1 VQIFRIT
8 LLMLILI
15 LCLPLMAQQI
25 RICALRVDFVADDSD
40 LTTGDGLFMVD
51 SLTTDRFA
59 IDPAPHNRLY
69 FQDQIL
75 AAANYFNA
83 VSQGRVQLSGDV
95 YPLESDSAYHLV
107 HEIGYYNPN
116 TTNDEID
123 AGLAR
128 LFVDAI
134 EIAKEGSDNIDF
146 DAYDLVVVFH
156 AGVGRDVDVGY
167 DSTPQ
172 DIPSLF
178 ITHGFLKQT
187 FGQDFLGVDVGSAE
201 PINSGIILPET
212 ENQDGYAL
220 ALTGIFVSNIASH
233 LGLYDLFSA
242 SDQRSGVGRFGLMD
256 VGLMNMNG
264 LIPSP
269 PGAFSR
275 SELGWDVKER
285 IEQPADQIVL
295 KRLGSDAE
303 IIAPTLI
310 EIPINEDEYYLLEF
324 RGDSEVDLD
333 SLYAVLAQGREELP
347 TYLELLETYYGNV
360 IERGESGVLISVP
373 DYDWGIPGAGI
384 LIWHIDEKIKR
395 DRLDSGS
402 INDDPLMRAVDI
414 EEADGSQ
421 DIGQIYTLLD
431 AGYQKELGWFAD
443 FWFSNRPGYLND
455 FELYTNTFSASS
467 TPNTNTNRSQAQS
480 HITLTNFSNNHLET
494 MSFDYKRDWLE
505 PGFPRTLADSV
516 GNTFTTIS
524 GPIEYWNDPYLF
536 TLTDDHVLSSIN
548 SAGQSLFPSLNEGNG
563 ETGKQGLALADT
575 DNNIPNDMIF
585 VLSGQQLSGIDLISK
600 TERFSGLSFGS
611 DLISGPVVF
620 GDKVAV
626 GCANDTIYVVDK
638 DGNVSKRTYRP
649 YPGEAILFD
658 PSGQLIELPAV
669 ADYAVLAPVFSGQY
683 SLLTYATS
691 TNSAA
696 LYSYPGLDFQ
706 LRWDTVLEPT
716 GPFAV
721 ADVDDNGVY
730 DFLFNQADGIYA
742 LNREGHLLNGFPLRQ
757 TLSTDEAFV
766 GSPLILDADND
777 GHLDYLAAT
786 NQGNIFCFRA
796 DGRQLN
802 GFPISTGG
810 GLKASPIVLQFD
822 EDPEMELLA
831 VNNKGSVY
839 AWQLQVTEGNFDLLW
854 LEQFNSPE
862 NNTLVQEVLNQKT
875 IGQTLMPAERVYNY
889 PNPNSGSTTKIR
901 YYLNESA
908 QVRIRIF
915 DPTGAPVDA
924 FDGPGRGGVDNEIE
938 WDVSAVAS
946 GVYLCKVQ
954 AKSDTETVN
963 RIIKIMVVH

>member
-1 VQIFRIT
+1 
-8 LLMLILI
+8 
-15 LCLPLMAQQI
+15 MAQQEI
-25 RICALRVDFVADDSD
+25 RICALRVDFVPDNSE
-40 LTTGDGLFMVD
+40 LTTGDGRFMVD

-83 VSQGRVQLSGDV
+83 VSRARVRISGDV
-95 YPLESDSAYHLV
+95 YPLQADSAYHLA
-107 HEIGYYNPN
+107 HEMGYYNPN

-134 EIAKEGSDNIDF
+134 EIANGGSDNIDF

-178 ITHGFLKQT
+178 ITPGFLRNT
-187 FGQDFLGVDVGSAE
+187 FGNDFLGVDVGSAE

-303 IIAPTLI
+303 ILAPTLI
-310 EIPINEDEYYLLEF
+310 EIPINEDEYYLLEY
-324 RGDSEVDLD
+324 RGDWQVDLD

-384 LIWHIDEKIKR
+384 LIWHIDEKVIR
-395 DRLDSGS
+395 DRQDSGS
-402 INDDPLMRAVDI
+402 INDDPLLRAVDI

-467 TPNTNTNRSQAQS
+467 TPNTNANRSQAQS
-480 HITLTNFSNNHLET
+480 HITLTNFSNNRSET
-494 MSFDYKRDWLE
+494 MSFDFKRDWLE
-505 PGFPRTLADSV
+505 PGFPIKVANSDEKTL
-516 GNTFTTIS
+516 TTIS
-524 GPIEYWNDPYLF
+524 GHVEYWNDPYLF
-536 TLTDDHVLSSIN
+536 TLTTDQVLSSVN
-548 SAGQSLFPSLNEGNG
+548 SAGQPLFPPFSLAGAEG
-563 ETGKQGLALADT
+563 GKQGLVLADT
-575 DNNIPNDMIF
+575 DNNIPYD
-585 VLSGQQLSGIDLISK
+585 VLFTLTGKKLSAIDLISK
-600 TERFSGLSFGS
+600 TERFSGLDFGS
-611 DLISGPVVF
+611 EFTTTPVVF

-638 DGNVSKRTYRP
+638 DGNVLDRRYRA
-649 YPGEAILFD
+649 YPGKAILFD
-658 PSGQLIELPAV
+658 PAGQLIDLPAV
-669 ADYAVLAPVFSGQY
+669 ADYAVLAPVFPGQY
-683 SLLTYATS
+683 SLLIYAAS

-696 LYSYPGLDFQ
+696 LYSYPGLEPQ
-706 LRWDTVLEPT
+706 VSWNRSLEPV

-721 ADVDDNGVY
+721 VDVDNNGVY
-730 DFLFNQADGIYA
+730 DFLFNQTDGIYA
-742 LNREGHLLNGFPLRQ
+742 LNREGYLLDGFPLRQ
-757 TLSTDEAFV
+757 TLSENESFT

-777 GHLDYLAAT
+777 GQLDFLAAT
-786 NQGNIFCFRA
+786 DQGNIFCFRA

-802 GFPISTGG
+802 GFPLSTGG
-810 GLKASPIVLQFD
+810 GLTASPIVLQFD
-822 EDPEMELLA
+822 EDPEMELVA

-839 AWQLQVTEGNFDLLW
+839 AWQLQVTKGNFDLLW
-854 LEQFNSPE
+854 LEQYNNPE
-862 NNTLVQEVLNQKT
+862 NNTLVQEVLDQKT
-875 IGQTLMPAERVYNY
+875 IGQTLMPADRVYNY

-908 QVRIRIF
+908 QVHISLF
-915 DPTGAPVDA
+915 DATGAPVDA
-924 FDGPGRGGVDNEIE
+924 FDGPGQAGVDNEIE

-946 GVYLCKVQ
+946 GVYLCKVR
-954 AKSDTETVN
+954 AKSDTESAN